1 MYKVFYLTKE
11 IIFDQDIK
19 KLNVLVDDLIVEVN
33 NDEVMR
39 KEYQQFIFSEI
50 YSRLIFLC
58 GENLDLSFNFF
69 KNSFEKIEAAGGFV
83 RNDRNDLLMIFRLG
97 KWDLPKGKIEKNETS
112 ENAALRE
119 VSEETGLKSLQIIAP
134 LNPTYHLY
142 MYGNKHFLKKTYWY
156 EMNCTD
162 LTIPTPQTNEG
173 ISKVEWMNREGMKFA
188 MQNTYSSLIDLMNLY
203 LKS

>member
-11 IIFDQDIK
+11 IIFVQDIK
-19 KLNVLVDDLIVEVN
+19 GLNVLADDLIVEVN
-33 NDEVMR
+33 NDEDMR
-39 KEYQQFIFSEI
+39 NEYQQFIFSEN

-58 GENLDLSFNFF
+58 GENVALNFKFFN
-69 KNSFEKIEAAGGFV
+69 NSFEKIEAAGGFV

-97 KWDLPKGKIEKNETS
+97 KWDLPKGKIEKTETS

-156 EMNCTD
+156 DMSCND
-162 LTIPTPQTNEG
+162 LNSPRPQTNEG
-173 ISKVEWMNREGMKFA
+173 ISKVEWMNREGVKFA

-203 LKS
+203 LES